1 MSSRKRPLSA
11 VLSNDSYEE
20 DALSIRA
27 PSMSKCRHVD
37 AHMTASPFSTMISS
51 SMASLTLDYS
61 NAFSRPS
68 VDRRHDE
75 LAKSSFFPANR
86 VWAISIKGMSPLAPS
101 SASVGVSVADA
112 DTGFIYAA
120 LAYSMISLEAAARGT
135 GGGIVEVVVRA
146 AISAAHRNAA
156 SFFNA
161 EGVDAKSL
169 SARAIPSE
177 GYVICDTQALRR
189 FWIVVRESMGAGA
202 STSFLLPQS
211 DFRWGCGGAADS
223 AAPSSGVAVPDPR
236 AVAFSKTPTSS
247 SGASCADAFPVVQDA
262 LLPEMPLV
270 SDVQCLPKSVNIF
283 RADGFLHLDSD
294 PAFQLLAASPHVSNG
309 LLESHREGANVRAD
323 APGRSPLLRQISALQ
338 EFVFKR

>member
-11 VLSNDSYEE
+11 VLSNDSY
-20 DALSIRA
+20 DDDGLSIRA

-37 AHMTASPFSTMISS
+37 ALMTASPFSTMISS

-61 NAFSRPS
+61 NAISRPS
-68 VDRRHDE
+68 VDRGHDE

-86 VWAISIKGMSPLAPS
+86 VWAISIKGMAPLATS
-101 SASVGVSVADA
+101 GASVGVSVADA

-120 LAYSMISLEAAARGT
+120 LAYSMLSLEAAARSA
-135 GGGIVEVVVRA
+135 GGSIVEVIVRA

-156 SFFNA
+156 HFLNA

-169 SARAIPSE
+169 SGRAIPSE

-189 FWIVVRESMGAGA
+189 FWIVVRESMGAMA
-202 STSFLLPQS
+202 STTFLLPPS
-211 DFRWGCGGAADS
+211 DFRWGCGGDADS
-223 AAPSSGVAVPDPR
+223 TAPSSAGSAP
-236 AVAFSKTPTSS
+236 VAFSKDHTGS
-247 SGASCADAFPVVQDA
+247 SGIPCADAFPAVQGA
-262 LLPEMPLV
+262 LLPEMLLV
-270 SDVQCLPKSVNIF
+270 SDVRCLPKSVNIF

-294 PAFQLLAASPHVSNG
+294 PAFQLLAASPHISNC
-309 LLESHREGANVRAD
+309 LLESHRDGANVRAD

-338 EFVFKR
+338 EYVFKR